1 MTQEN
6 LMISIDVLRKE
17 VKVLTSRLKPAGT
30 GYLITAIDVINK
42 RIDELIEE
50 VTAPYWKDEDGD
62 IGRLPG
68 QTRSSHLRSIEGAL
82 EEDVYDGFAEHT
94 EAMQQARLREK
105 QDKAA
110 GRWSADK
117 QGHWSPD
124 DTVEHTK
131 EYYDTQRNRPMT
143 VSEQMQ
149 EELEPLP
156 INTFK

>member
-1 MTQEN
+1 
-6 LMISIDVLRKE
+6 MILSISQQQLEDIIKAMKACAIFEEHKKE
-17 VKVLTSRLKPAGT
+17 EILKP
-30 GYLITAIDVINK
+30 LREQLQNQIV
-42 RIDELIEE
+42 EE
-50 VTAPYWKDEDGD
+50 SKQHW
-62 IGRLPG
+62 
-68 QTRSSHLRSIEGAL
+68 Q